1 MNEIGGY
8 FGLELKKGKE
18 YHVGAIKLN
27 TGRNAFEYVLEANNY
42 TKVYIPYYTCD
53 ALLQPIIKL
62 KIAYEFYLINKD
74 LEPLFDF
81 RKVKKREA
89 FLYTNYFGLKDKFVL
104 KLYKNCKNLIIDNS
118 QAFFSKPLNNI
129 DTFYTARKFFG
140 VSDGAYLY
148 TKKQL
153 TKKFETDNSLK
164 RSEHLLRRIEN
175 SAQDGYPYFLKSDGS
190 LNNLPILKMSKLTQ
204 RILESVDYKF
214 VALKRKSNYNFLNQE
229 LKSLNLIRLP
239 LGKNQVPMVY
249 PFLTNNA
256 SLRNKLTEKNIYTA
270 QYWPNILKWVD
281 KKALEYKYSSNLIHL
296 PIDQRH
302 ETSDLIKVVK
312 IIKDEYKR

>member
-18 YHVGAIKLN
+18 YHANAIKLN
-27 TGRNAFEYVLEANNY
+27 TGRNAFEYILEANNY
-42 TKVYIPYYTCD
+42 SKVYIPYYTCD
-53 ALLQPIIKL
+53 ALLQPITKL
-62 KIAYEFYLINKD
+62 KIAYEFYSINED

-81 RKVKKREA
+81 KKIKKKEV
-89 FLYTNYFGLKDKFVL
+89 FLYTNYFGLKDKYIL
-104 KLYKNCKNLIIDNS
+104 ELYKNCKNLIIDNS
-118 QAFFSKPLNNI
+118 QAFFSNPLNNI

-148 TKKQL
+148 IKKKL
-153 TKKFETDNSLK
+153 LRKLAIDNSLE
-164 RSEHLLRRIEN
+164 RTEHLLRRIEN
-175 SAQDGYPYFLKSDGS
+175 SAQDGYPYFVKSDDS

-214 VALKRKSNYNFLNQE
+214 VALKRKSNYNFLNRE
-229 LKSLNLIRLP
+229 LKNLNLIRLS

-249 PFLTNNA
+249 PFLTNNTN
-256 SLRNKLTEKNIYTA
+256 LRAKLTENNIYTA
-270 QYWPNILKWVD
+270 QYWPNVLKWVD

-296 PIDQRH
+296 PIDQRYVMI
-302 ETSDLIKVVK
+302 LLK
-312 IIKDEYKR
+312 